1 MRYVVQCND
10 YWCSEEYISS
20 AGTARRA
27 RREAAAAGWG
37 VDWPSLSDGRSRHD
51 FCPVH
56 KAEREKRIRSA

>member
-10 YWCSEEYISS
+10 PWCSEEYISS
-20 AGTARRA
+20 AGTVRQARQQ
-27 RREAAAAGWG
+27 AAAAGWG
-37 VDWPSLSDGRSRHD
+37 VDWQTPRDGRSRHD